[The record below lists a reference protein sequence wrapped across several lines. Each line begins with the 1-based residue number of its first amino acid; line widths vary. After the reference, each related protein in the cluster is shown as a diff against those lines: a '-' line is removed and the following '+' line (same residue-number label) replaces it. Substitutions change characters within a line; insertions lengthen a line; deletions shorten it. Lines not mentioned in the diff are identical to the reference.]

1 MAFHPDRRT
10 KISSTDPLER
20 LDGEIKRRTD
30 VVAIFPND
38 AAVTRLA
45 GAILLGL
52 DPTFVSPGAI
62 LLGLDPT
69 FVSPGAI
76 SLGRA
81 PIRSGRMTSGPS
93 AAAT

>member
-45 GAILLGL
+45 GAILLGQNDEWAVGRRYMSL
-52 DPTFVSPGAI
+52 ETMAP
-62 LLGLDPT
+62 LGH
-69 FVSPGAI
+69 
-76 SLGRA
+76 
-81 PIRSGRMTSGPS
+81 
-93 AAAT
+93 AAT